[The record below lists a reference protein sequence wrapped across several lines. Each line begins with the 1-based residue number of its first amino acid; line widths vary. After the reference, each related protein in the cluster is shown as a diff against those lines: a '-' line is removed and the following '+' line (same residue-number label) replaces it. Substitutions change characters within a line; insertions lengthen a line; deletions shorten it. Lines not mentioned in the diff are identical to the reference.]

1 MFKPNIPPSLE
12 KLEEDYSEVVSR
24 DRFIKN
30 ISLFRQMETELR
42 IGSRHDC
49 SLVQDSEESEN
60 SIFNSILEINLNQG
74 QRRQRGNP
82 KSGLSFEN
90 DKILIPDLS
99 RYRSRQVP
107 KTPFKIL
114 DAPNLQDDY
123 YVNIIDW
130 GQSNTIAVGLANSCY
145 LWNFSNNQVEKVSE
159 FEESNLLTSL
169 AWNMRADNSL
179 AIGAMDGKVEVF
191 DVVKKVAVQSIY
203 DHKER
208 VGAISFHEHML
219 LTGSRDRR
227 VIMRDTR
234 QKRAP
239 CLIFDVHQQ
248 EVCGLKWSPDGQYFA
263 SGGNDNLLFVFSP
276 KTDIPLMKKTHKA
289 AVRAIS
295 WSERQYGILATG
307 SGTADRCIRVWNL
320 NERKLNDIR
329 DTGSQIC
336 NIVFSKNEDEIIT
349 SQGFSHNDICIWKTK
364 GLKKT
369 HSLLGHTHRVLHL
382 AISPCGNF
390 IVSGAGDETLRFWN
404 LNYPQVKEKAEAKEF
419 SLSSM
424 QISTLR

>member
-1 MFKPNIPPSLE
+1 MFKQKVPPSLE
-12 KLEEDYSEVVSR
+12 KLEDDYSEVFSR

-30 ISLFRQMETELR
+30 ISSFRQMETELQ
-42 IGSRHDC
+42 IGSRGDT
-49 SLVQDSEESEN
+49 SLDQDIEQSEN
-60 SIFNSILEINLNQG
+60 SLFNSILEINLNHG
-74 QRRQRGNP
+74 QRRQRRNT
-82 KSGLSFEN
+82 KSLTFDNE
-90 DKILIPDLS
+90 KILIPDLS
-99 RYRSRQVP
+99 RNRPRQLP
-107 KTPFKIL
+107 KTAFKIL
-114 DAPNLQDDY
+114 DAPNLLDDY

-130 GQSNTIAVGLANSCY
+130 GQTNTIAVGLSNSCY
-145 LWNFSNNQVEKVSE
+145 LWNFNNNQVEKVYE
-159 FEESNLLTSL
+159 FGENTLLTSL
-169 AWNMRADNSL
+169 CWNMRSDNSL
-179 AIGAMDGKVEVF
+179 AIGSMDGKVEVF
-191 DVVKKVAVQSIY
+191 DVVKKVAVQSIF
-203 DHKER
+203 DHRER
-208 VGAISFHEHML
+208 VGAISFHDNML

-227 VIMRDTR
+227 VVMRDIR
-234 QKRAP
+234 QKRSP

-307 SGTADRCIRVWNL
+307 GGTADRCIRVWNL
-320 NERKLNDIR
+320 NERKLNDIA

-349 SQGFSHNDICIWKTK
+349 SQGFSNNDICVWKTK
-364 GLKKT
+364 GLRKT

-404 LNYPQVKEKAEAKEF
+404 LNYQQLKEKTEVTEF
-419 SLSSM
+419 GLGSM
-424 QISTLR
+424 RVNTLR